1 MGEKKIT
8 IPDIDISSNDFH
20 DFILEEFPKLK
31 EGGGFMFAKCR
42 SNSRVLEPLSA
53 LCLTSPRI
61 LRDRIGSART
71 YILPM
76 QRNLDLSSVAE
87 LPPGVSSKV

>member
-1 MGEKKIT
+1 
-8 IPDIDISSNDFH
+8 
-20 DFILEEFPKLK
+20 
-31 EGGGFMFAKCR
+31 MFAKCR

-76 QRNLDLSSVAE
+76 QRNLDLSSVAAS
-87 LPPGVSSKV
+87 GKVTRLYMYRYEQAQQEIPACCIRTGSVVDLMGPLSLR